1 MQILGRSSFQCRKY
15 VDIPKKT
22 LTDRIWLVVWNMAF
36 IFPYNGNKIPNWLT
50 PSFFRGVGWNHQSV
64 IISPLI
70 PIKSPL
76 NHDIPMVSPYN
87 PWYNYMISVMIELS
101 ILSSTTWHDGTG
113 SPRWIDVV
121 SPAILMDLVQETIA
135 YCRVFL
141 KVYLFWKR
149 LDHGKQS
156 HQKYSSELDF
166 AFFAKQLMG
175 MQCAKPCVIV

>member
-1 MQILGRSSFQCRKY
+1 MTFQKQLGMERH
-15 VDIPKKT
+15 
-22 LTDRIWLVVWNMAF
+22 N
-36 IFPYNGNKIPNWLT
+36 PNWRT
-50 PSFFRGVGWNHQSV
+50 HSMIFQRARSTTNQMK
-64 IISPLI
+64 SPLNS
-70 PIKSPL
+70 IKSPL